1 MTEVSFLR
9 RPAIPAFQLR
19 WLGSEKPADGGKT
32 ERIMDIQNEPV
43 TFIVGVDGSDSSV
56 EALRKALW
64 LAEPLGAQI
73 KALTCWNYPSAY
85 TVPYAL
91 GNFSFKETAQKSL
104 DDAVERA
111 FGLDLPRDL
120 TTQLIQGSARPVLI
134 EASKDAALLILGRRG
149 FGGFKE
155 LLMGSVSSACAAHAS
170 CPVLIVRAHDE

>member
-1 MTEVSFLR
+1 
-9 RPAIPAFQLR
+9 
-19 WLGSEKPADGGKT
+19 
-32 ERIMDIQNEPV
+32 MDISNEPG
-43 TFIVGVDGSDSSV
+43 TFIVDVDGSESSV

-64 LAEPLGAQI
+64 LAKPLGAHI
-73 KALTCWNYPSAY
+73 RALTCWNYPSAY

-91 GNFSFKETAQKSL
+91 GNFSFKEAAQQIL

-111 FGLDLPRDL
+111 FGLDYPRNL

-149 FGGFKE
+149 FGGFKG

-170 CPVLIVRAHDE
+170 CPVLIVHAQDEQSS